1 MRFLLNW
8 LFTTIAIAISA
19 ALVPGIAPFGFAPA
33 WACFAFVGLAL
44 AAVNW
49 LFYLVINA
57 FMLELASWLSL
68 NLFGAGIAIDGFLSA
83 FIGAI
88 VVSIASSLLNTLNQ

>member
-19 ALVPGIAPFGFAPA
+19 ALVPGIAPFGFTL
-33 WACFAFVGLAL
+33 GI
-44 AAVNW
+44 
-49 LFYLVINA
+49 FYLVINA